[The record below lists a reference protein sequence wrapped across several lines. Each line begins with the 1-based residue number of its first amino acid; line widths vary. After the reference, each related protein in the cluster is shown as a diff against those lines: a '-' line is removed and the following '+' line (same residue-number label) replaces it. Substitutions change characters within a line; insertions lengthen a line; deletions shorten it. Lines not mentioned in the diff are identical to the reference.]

1 MNSDDIWFRGG
12 SIRFGELTMSDADL
26 KLIDLDPRDPFDFYP
41 ARYNE
46 QLVAG
51 YSKNTPDHALR
62 TYMPDFADLRQ
73 RR

>member
-1 MNSDDIWFRGG
+1 
-12 SIRFGELTMSDADL
+12 MSNADL
-26 KLIDLDPRDPFDFYP
+26 KLIDMDPRDPFDFYS

-62 TYMPDFADLRQ
+62 TYMPDFGDLPRS
-73 RR
+73 RKK